1 MSSQNINERVAYYN
15 PWPSKIGFALLY
27 IIVIVVMVFP
37 IYWLILTSLKPAYL
51 AQTNPPVFFTPLL
64 SLENYQALWN
74 NPDIRGFFVNSL
86 VVALGATGFSLFFG
100 ALAAYALSKSYLRYS
115 IRRAILLWIL
125 LIRIFPPIV
134 VGIPYFTLLHRF
146 HLTDTQLGLMITHV
160 AMTLPFVIWLLLG
173 FFQDVPS
180 ELEKAAMLDGT
191 SLLRRFAQV
200 SLPLVLPGLAVTAIF
215 AFILSWNE
223 YLFAAILTSFNAKT
237 LPVAI
242 ATFIGERRLEWGA
255 MSALGT
261 LMLIPPAIFAFLGQ
275 QYIVRGLTFGAV
287 KE

>member
-1 MSSQNINERVAYYN
+1 MIQNFTLRDLTIRDIA
-15 PWPSKIGFALLY
+15 SKLGMALIYLV
-27 IIVIVVMVFP
+27 VIVVMVFP
-37 IYWLILTSLKPAYL
+37 IYWLVLTSLKPANL

-64 SLENYQALWN
+64 SIENYRALWGDS
-74 NPDIRGFFVNSL
+74 DIRGFFANSL
-86 VVALGATGFSLFFG
+86 VVALGATGFSLCFG
-100 ALAAYALSKSYLRYS
+100 ALAAYALSKSYLRFGL
-115 IRRAILLWIL
+115 RRAILLWVL

-146 HLTDTQLGLMITHV
+146 YLTDTRLGLMITHV

-173 FFQDVPS
+173 FFQDVPA
-180 ELEKAAMLDGT
+180 ELEKAAMLDGC
-191 SLLRRFAQV
+191 SLLRRFGQI

-255 MSALGT
+255 MSALGS

>member
-1 MSSQNINERVAYYN
+1 MRDVLGRI
-15 PWPSKIGFALLY
+15 ALSGVYLV
-27 IIVIVVMVFP
+27 VIVVMVFP
-37 IYWLILTSLKPAYL
+37 VYWLVITSLKPANL
-51 AQTNPPVFFTPLL
+51 AQTNPPVFFTPEL
-64 SLENYQALWN
+64 SLDNYRMLWGDAAIRN
-74 NPDIRGFFVNSL
+74 NFANSL
-86 VVALGATGFSLFFG
+86 VVALGATGFSLLFG
-100 ALAAYALSKSYLRYS
+100 ALAAYALSKSYLRYA
-115 IRRAILLWIL
+115 IRRGILLWVL

-146 HLTDTQLGLMITHV
+146 ALTDTRLGLMLTHV
-160 AMTLPFVIWLLLG
+160 ALTLPFVIWLLLG
-173 FFQDVPS
+173 FFQDVPA
-180 ELEKAAMLDGT
+180 ELEKAAMLDGC
-191 SLLRRFAQV
+191 SLLRRFGQI

-215 AFILSWNE
+215 AFIISWNE

-242 ATFIGERRLEWGA
+242 ATFIGERRLEWGT
-255 MSALGT
+255 MSALGS

>member
-1 MSSQNINERVAYYN
+1 MRNILSWV
-15 PWPSKIGFALLY
+15 GMALVYL
-27 IIVIVVMVFP
+27 IVIVIMLFP
-37 IYWLILTSLKPAYL
+37 IYWLVITSLKPAYM

-64 SLENYQALWN
+64 SAENYRALWN
-74 NPDIRGFFVNSL
+74 DPSIRGYFVNSL
-86 VVALGATGFSLFFG
+86 TVALGATGFSLLFG
-100 ALAAYALSKSYLRYS
+100 SLAAYSLSKSYLRFAL
-115 IRRAILLWIL
+115 RRAILLWVL

-173 FFQDVPS
+173 FFQDVPA
-180 ELEKAAMLDGT
+180 ELEKAAMLDGC
-191 SLLRRFAQV
+191 SLVRRFSQIA
-200 SLPLVLPGLAVTAIF
+200 LPMVLPGLAVTAIF
-215 AFILSWNE
+215 AFIISWNE

-255 MSALGT
+255 MSALGS

-275 QYIVRGLTFGAV
+275 HYIVRGLTFGAV

>member
-1 MSSQNINERVAYYN
+1 MIRNALGWV
-15 PWPSKIGFALLY
+15 GMALLY
-27 IIVIVVMVFP
+27 LVVIVIMLFP
-37 IYWLILTSLKPAYL
+37 IYWLVITSLKPAYM

-64 SLENYQALWN
+64 SIENYRMLWN
-74 NPDIRGFFVNSL
+74 DADIRGYFANSL
-86 VVALGATGFSLFFG
+86 VVALGATGLSLVFG
-100 ALAAYALSKSYLRYS
+100 SLAAYVLAKSYLRFAL
-115 IRRAILLWIL
+115 RRAILLWVL

-146 HLTDTQLGLMITHV
+146 HLTDTQMGLMITHV

-173 FFQDVPS
+173 FFQDVPA
-180 ELEKAAMLDGT
+180 ELEKAAMLDGC
-191 SLLRRFAQV
+191 SLLRRFGQI

-215 AFILSWNE
+215 AFIISWNE

-255 MSALGT
+255 MSALGS

>member
-1 MSSQNINERVAYYN
+1 MIRNALG
-15 PWPSKIGFALLY
+15 WMGMALLY
-27 IIVIVVMVFP
+27 LVVIVIMVFP
-37 IYWLILTSLKPAYL
+37 IYWLVITSLKPAYM

-64 SLENYQALWN
+64 SIENYRMLWN
-74 NPDIRGFFVNSL
+74 DADIRGYFANSL
-86 VVALGATGFSLFFG
+86 VVALGATGLSLVFG
-100 ALAAYALSKSYLRYS
+100 SLAAYVLAKSYLRFAL
-115 IRRAILLWIL
+115 RRAILLWVL

-146 HLTDTQLGLMITHV
+146 HLTDTQMGLMITHV

-173 FFQDVPS
+173 FFQDVPA
-180 ELEKAAMLDGT
+180 ELEKAAMLDGC
-191 SLLRRFAQV
+191 SLLRRFGQI

-215 AFILSWNE
+215 AFIISWNE

-255 MSALGT
+255 MSALGS